1 MTHPQPRFKIPI
13 GLKIFSVATSML
25 ALLLSVAYLN
35 YSRIKRV
42 NDELIDI
49 AEYLTT
55 LTEAVAAINIHV
67 LEQEIHFE
75 RVLQQ
80 YEMDTP
86 NPIQIQQEIDEFEQR
101 GQQVDQDIE
110 HAIALAQTAVENGR
124 TTEDVIEFARIQPL
138 LEILAAD
145 HQKFHDHS
153 LQIVDLLKSGNKANA
168 ELLDER
174 LEEYEDDFDQRV
186 QSILFELGAYT
197 ETSAKRA
204 ERHEQEA
211 VRASWVLAGVA
222 TGVGAVFA
230 SLVTFGLIRPIRR
243 LVKGTR
249 QVEQGDFTIQVP
261 VDTRD
266 EIATLTQAFNAMVND
281 VREKEAIKA
290 AFGQY
295 VDPRIVDTLMQ
306 QSGENPISKQEM
318 TVFFSDIA
326 GFSAIS
332 ELLTPEGLVRL
343 INQYLTLASEPIQQ
357 HQGVIDK
364 FIGDAVTA
372 FWGPPFVAD
381 TDHAKLACYAA
392 LEQSAQLTK
401 LQRLMPDIM
410 GIRKGLPD
418 INIRIGL
425 ATGELVVGNI
435 GSEQSKSYT
444 VLGYPVQL
452 AEQLESSN
460 KHYGTTILITEATK
474 QQAGDVIETREIDW
488 IAAPE
493 KGTPIR
499 IYELLGYGGTLDDA
513 TMQWRD
519 TFEAALRMYRQQDWQ
534 QAQEL
539 LEICLRSH
547 PIDRPTQIYLERIN
561 YFLQSPPPPN
571 WAGLWDSSYIRQ
583 T

>member
-1 MTHPQPRFKIPI
+1 MIHPQPRFKIPI
-13 GLKIFSVATSML
+13 GLKIFSIATSML
-25 ALLLSVAYLN
+25 ALLLGVAYLN

-49 AEYLTT
+49 AEYLTP
-55 LTEAVAAINIHV
+55 LTEIIAAINVHV

-75 RVLQQ
+75 RILQQ
-80 YEMDTP
+80 YEMDNPNT
-86 NPIQIQQEIDEFEQR
+86 NPIQLEIAGFEER
-101 GQQVDQDIE
+101 GRQVDQDIE
-110 HAIALAQTAVENGR
+110 TAIALAQTAVEEGR

-138 LEILAAD
+138 LEVLEAD

-153 LQIVDLLKSGNKANA
+153 LQIVELLQSGNKADA

-174 LEEYEDDFDQRV
+174 LEEYEDDFNQRV
-186 QSILFELGAYT
+186 QSILFELGTYT
-197 ETSAKRA
+197 ETSAERA

-211 VRASWVLAGVA
+211 VRANWILAGVA
-222 TGVGAVFA
+222 TGVGAIFA

-243 LVKGTR
+243 LVQGTR
-249 QVEQGDFTIQVP
+249 QVEQGDFAVQVP
-261 VDTRD
+261 IDTRD
-266 EIATLTQAFNAMVND
+266 EIATLTQAFNAMVHD

-306 QSGENPISKQEM
+306 QADENSISKQEM

-372 FWGPPFVAD
+372 FWGPPFVAA

-392 LEQSAQLTK
+392 LEQSAQLAK

-418 INIRIGL
+418 IKIRIGL

-435 GSEQSKSYT
+435 GSDQSKSYT

-452 AEQLESSN
+452 AEQLESTN
-460 KHYGTTILITEATK
+460 KHYGTTILLTEATQ
-474 QQAGDVIETREIDW
+474 QQAGDAIETREIDW

-499 IYELLGYGGTLDDA
+499 VYELLGYGGTLDERTA
-513 TMQWRD
+513 QWRD
-519 TFEAALRMYRQQDWQ
+519 TFEAALQAYRQQDWQ
-534 QAQEL
+534 QAQDL
-539 LEICLRSH
+539 LEACLRSH
-547 PIDRPTQIYLERIN
+547 PTDRPTQIYLERITH
-561 YFLQSPPPPN
+561 FRQSPPPSD
-571 WAGLWDSSYIRQ
+571 WAGLWDSVYANP